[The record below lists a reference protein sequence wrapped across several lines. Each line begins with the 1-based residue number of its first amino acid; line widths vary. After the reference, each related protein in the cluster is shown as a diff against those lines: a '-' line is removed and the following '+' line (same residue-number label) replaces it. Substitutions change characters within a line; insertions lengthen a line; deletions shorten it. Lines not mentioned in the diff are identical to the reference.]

1 MKDRIIIFI
10 LISCVAGTIYLSLR
24 LNSKLKEATLQVE
37 DGIVEMSTKCDS
49 LQRSV
54 DSLML
59 RNQEDMIAIGR
70 YEYMIELVREKMDS
84 NKVDE
89 ILRNVE

>member
-1 MKDRIIIFI
+1 MKDRIITFI
-10 LISCVAGTIYLSLR
+10 LISCVVGTVYMSLR
-24 LNSKLKEATLQVE
+24 LNNKLMEATLQVE
-37 DGIVEMSTKCDS
+37 DRVVEVSTKCDS

-59 RNQEDMIAIGR
+59 QTQEDRIAVGR
-70 YEYMIELVREKMDS
+70 YEYMIELIREKMDS